1 MTAFNFTAQ
10 VIWVT
15 GAGQGIGKHL
25 ATSLSALGAT
35 VVGLDKHFQDMDYPY
50 ATHIVD
56 LAQPAEV
63 MDICQTLLQ
72 QHPRLDGLV
81 NVAGVLT
88 IGALENLSIKDWQ
101 HCFDVNVSGAFYL
114 LKNIIPRFKAQRQG
128 VIVSVASNAAHIP
141 RQGMAA
147 YGASKA
153 ALVSLTHSVGLELS
167 AFGIRANVVSPG
179 STHTPM
185 LTGMLNG
192 DPQAYQSIID
202 GLPEDYKLGIPL
214 RKIATEQDITNTI
227 LFLLSPLSGHI
238 TLQDI
243 VVDGGATLGA

>member
-1 MTAFNFTAQ
+1 MTSWRFTDQ
-10 VIWVT
+10 VIWIT
-15 GAGQGIGKHL
+15 GAGQGIGRHL
-25 ATSLSALGAT
+25 ATHLSELGAT
-35 VVGLDKHFQDMDYPY
+35 VIGLDKHFPNLTYPY
-50 ATHIVD
+50 STHIVD

-72 QHPRLDGLV
+72 RYPRLDALV
-81 NVAGVLT
+81 NVAGILT
-88 IGALENLSIKDWQ
+88 IGPLEHLSIKDWQ

-114 LKNIIPRFKAQRQG
+114 FQNTIPRFKAQKQG
-128 VIVSVASNAAHIP
+128 VIVSVASNAAHVP

-153 ALVSLTHSVGLELS
+153 ALVSLTLSVGLELAS
-167 AFGIRANVVSPG
+167 FGIRANVVSPG
-179 STHTPM
+179 STDTPM
-185 LTGMLNG
+185 LQGMLNG
-192 DPQAYQSIID
+192 DPMAYQRIID

-214 RKIATEQDITNTI
+214 KKIATEQDITNTI
-227 LFLLSPLSGHI
+227 LFLLSTLAGHI